1 MKNKKR
7 DLQDFSFRRRTIFT
21 ISPPTFVKLSIRLFV
36 RFRTRF
42 LAGLSTI
49 SRRLLPFFALTR
61 AFASS
66 RERRLNIPRAYFGNI
81 RQDVYTGARVGAR
94 KSLENKCVRETPV
107 RTGLKRFCG
116 IFPLKVTVAIVL
128 EKLSGTSAGSRKAH
142 KSRDGLSPW
151 IGEGVRCEGKRRRR
165 SVRTKKLEQ
174 PVGTL
179 S

>member
-1 MKNKKR
+1 MKNTSYKKG
-7 DLQDFSFRRRTIFT
+7 DPQDFSFRRRTIFT
-21 ISPPTFVKLSIRLFV
+21 ISPPTFDSIIRPISNSFFG
-36 RFRTRF
+36 RPFNHF
-42 LAGLSTI
+42 SPSLAVLRSHV
-49 SRRLLPFFALTR
+49 P
-61 AFASS
+61 
-66 RERRLNIPRAYFGNI
+66 PYFGNI

-128 EKLSGTSAGSRKAH
+128 EKLSGTSDGSRKAH